1 METAQLLKV
10 LLSWAVTLSSYS
22 APAQLPAVEYK
33 PETYF
38 HEQACGGRPCS
49 ILAWYDNNGTI
60 YMDDRL
66 SQQTDVM
73 TRSMLVHEIVHYLQD
88 LSGKFD
94 NTNCEDHARREREAY
109 AIQREYGIRASGSVL
124 FIRIVIPP
132 CPQA

>member
-1 METAQLLKV
+1 
-10 LLSWAVTLSSYS
+10 
-22 APAQLPAVEYK
+22 
-33 PETYF
+33 
-38 HEQACGGRPCS
+38 
-49 ILAWYDNNGTI
+49 
-60 YMDDRL
+60 MDDRL

-94 NTNCEDHARREREAY
+94 NANCEDHARREREAY

-124 FIRIVIPP
+124 FIRMVIPP